1 VANATTKSDDG
12 HGEHAHGIGR
22 YLAVWLALIA
32 GTVLTVITGRMD
44 LGAGNI
50 FVAITIASVKATLV
64 VLFFMHVRYGTR
76 LTPLVIAA
84 GLFWLVI
91 LIALSLTDYLTRGWL
106 GVPGR

>member
-1 VANATTKSDDG
+1 VKTQPDG
-12 HGEHAHGIGR
+12 THVVPLGV
-22 YLAVWLALIA
+22 YLAVFTALMA
-32 GTVLTVITGRMD
+32 LTAVTTAAAFHD
-44 LGAGNI
+44 LGPLNNV
-50 FVAITIASVKATLV
+50 VALGIATLKAALV

-84 GLFWLVI
+84 GLFWMVI

>member
-1 VANATTKSDDG
+1 VKPQTEGSHVVPVG
-12 HGEHAHGIGR
+12 V
-22 YLAVWLALIA
+22 YLAVFAALM
-32 GTVLTVITGRMD
+32 VLTAVTTAAAFQD
-44 LGAGNI
+44 LGPLNNI
-50 FVAITIASVKATLV
+50 VALGIAMFKAALV

-84 GLFWLVI
+84 GLFWLVL

>member
-1 VANATTKSDDG
+1 MKNG
-12 HGEHAHGIGR
+12 GGAHVVPVGV
-22 YLAVWLALIA
+22 YLAVFAALML
-32 GTVLTVITGRMD
+32 LTAATTAAAFED
-44 LGAGNI
+44 LGPLNNV
-50 FVAITIASVKATLV
+50 VALGIAALKAALV

>member
-1 VANATTKSDDG
+1 MKAQQHSGPVVPIGVYVAVFAALLILTAMTT
-12 HGEHAHGIGR
+12 A
-22 YLAVWLALIA
+22 AAFQ
-32 GTVLTVITGRMD
+32 D
-44 LGAGNI
+44 LGPLNNV
-50 FVAITIASVKATLV
+50 VALGIAALKATLV

-76 LTPLVIAA
+76 LIPLVVAA